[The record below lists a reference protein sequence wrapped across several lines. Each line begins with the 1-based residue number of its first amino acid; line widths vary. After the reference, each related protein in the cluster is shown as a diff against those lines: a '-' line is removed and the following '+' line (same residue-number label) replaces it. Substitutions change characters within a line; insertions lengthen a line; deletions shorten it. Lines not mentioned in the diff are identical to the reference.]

1 MKDKRIEIIKA
12 YEEVNNRPIN
22 QAVIKME
29 RKFNPQWEQVT
40 EMISTSQA
48 LIEALETEGDW
59 LNLREKEIMREIM
72 HMGTTQGLYS
82 RQEILDFQNQVIEAS
97 LGEETPRIQTE
108 DILGMKSLKE
118 MNDYLLNNMDAILT
132 ELMIW

>member
-82 RQEILDFQNQVIEAS
+82 RQEILDFQNQER
-97 LGEETPRIQTE
+97 PP
-108 DILGMKSLKE
+108 
-118 MNDYLLNNMDAILT
+118 
-132 ELMIW
+132 